1 MTPVITRTD
10 QMAEAAAVG
19 EAVIRII
26 IIEMVTITKIINMK
40 MAEVKEIITV
50 AAEVEEDEVEEITKM
65 VKRRNTTIIKI
76 MMKMSRQSSLNQN
89 L

>member
-1 MTPVITRTD
+1 MAITPMNKRID
-10 QMAEAAAVG
+10 QMVEVAAVR

-26 IIEMVTITKIINMK
+26 IIEMVMIINMK

-65 VKRRNTTIIKI
+65 AKRRNTTIIKI
-76 MMKMSRQSSLNQN
+76 MMKKNKKKSFNQK
-89 L
+89 